1 MQRVNIQYSLQV
13 DEIPDEILRLL
24 ETIDKDLLSLKLKRR
39 SVDLSMVDE
48 LTAVRHKLSSIDV
61 RISDIQNLITGYTNL
76 IMQKN
81 EETKTDE

>member
-1 MQRVNIQYSLQV
+1 
-13 DEIPDEILRLL
+13 
-24 ETIDKDLLSLKLKRR
+24 
-39 SVDLSMVDE
+39 MVDE

-76 IMQKN
+76 IKQNN